1 MCFADKSHLEI
12 SYLVSTAVIFKLEF
26 ICTWDL
32 QTLTKNVVRARLGGT
47 PL

>member
-1 MCFADKSHLEI
+1 MYFGDKLHAEI
-12 SYLVSTAVIFKLEF
+12 SYLVSTAMIFKLEF

-32 QTLTKNVVRARLGGT
+32 ETLAKNIIRARLGGT